1 MNGFRLRWSKKEND
15 WLFEYNDNAGKTLM
29 GLFFE
34 MLKIE
39 KNIDWLKHKWVSGN
53 YELNPPEPGHYIDI
67 PENKR
72 DTLIKQLTERGF
84 DYKTLR
90 ITCNKLPN
98 PKIIDKNKAN
108 T

>member
-1 MNGFRLRWSKKEND
+1 MDGFRLRWSKKEND

-29 GLFFE
+29 NLFFD

-39 KNIDWLKHKWVSGN
+39 KNIDWIKRKFINGD
-53 YELNPPEPGHYIDI
+53 YEANPPIFGGYVDI
-67 PENKR
+67 PENER

-90 ITCNKLPN
+90 ITCKKLPK
-98 PKIIDKNKAN
+98 P
-108 T
+108 

>member
-1 MNGFRLRWSKKEND
+1 MDGFRLRWSKKEND

-29 GLFFE
+29 NLFFD

-39 KNIDWLKHKWVSGN
+39 KNIDWLKRKFVNGD
-53 YELNPPEPGHYIDI
+53 YEANPPIIGGYVDI
-67 PENKR
+67 PENER

-90 ITCNKLPN
+90 ITCKKLPK
-98 PKIIDKNKAN
+98 P
-108 T
+108 